1 MLFTQL
7 FLNMNMKKVTN
18 IFNQQPC
25 MLLAQI
31 DVVTFVYVASD
42 HTL

>member
-1 MLFTQL
+1 
-7 FLNMNMKKVTN
+7 
-18 IFNQQPC
+18 